1 MTDYAKALKVLDERA
16 GALRGQ
22 MSAITDELEAI
33 RIAKKALTEASEN
46 APKAKPRAVTTIVLP
61 AADSSRKPN

>member
-1 MTDYAKALKVLDERA
+1 MTDYAKALKVLEERA

-22 MSAITDELEAI
+22 ISAIAEELEAI

-46 APKAKPRAVTTIVLP
+46 APKLKPRAVTTIVL
-61 AADSSRKPN
+61 AASDLDRKPN